1 MGIEAPRGQVES
13 FLASVG
19 TWPPVSETLGTGLSQ
34 LPVILLRESDNSEP
48 LSPRTRVG
56 GECLEVN
63 YCIGMKVCLV

>member
-19 TWPPVSETLGTGLSQ
+19 TWPPGSETLGTGLSQ

-48 LSPRTRVG
+48 MSPRVG